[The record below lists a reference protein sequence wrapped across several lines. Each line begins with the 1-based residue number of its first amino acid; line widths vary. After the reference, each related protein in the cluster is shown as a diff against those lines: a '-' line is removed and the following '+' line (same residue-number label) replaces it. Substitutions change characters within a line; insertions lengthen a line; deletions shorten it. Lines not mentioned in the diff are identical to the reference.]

1 MNKKKNLS
9 IPRKEDADASD
20 AVFGSAAE
28 EDAEGRLFGSSGFA
42 NNDGNDDDDGSDDE
56 ATDVDVAP
64 NLGSGTSRFS

>member
-28 EDAEGRLFGSSGFA
+28 EDAIVGALFLVVKVLEGNIRR
-42 NNDGNDDDDGSDDE
+42 
-56 ATDVDVAP
+56 DVEEEFP
-64 NLGSGTSRFS
+64 